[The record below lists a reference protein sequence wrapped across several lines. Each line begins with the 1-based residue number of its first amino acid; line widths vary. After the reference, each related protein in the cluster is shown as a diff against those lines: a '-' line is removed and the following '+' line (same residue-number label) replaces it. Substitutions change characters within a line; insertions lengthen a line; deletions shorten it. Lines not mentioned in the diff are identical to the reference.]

1 MEPQL
6 NSRYELPTDL
16 DELQALWKILS
27 NVLTAER
34 LMRVKVFADAP
45 AKQRQKLAA
54 IDAAIGAAVAIKD
67 ALKARLPP
75 GAPQPKQAALM
86 ELEPAALARRPEFS

>member
-6 NSRYELPTDL
+6 NPRYELPTDL
-16 DELQALWKILS
+16 HELQALWKILS

-34 LMRVKVFADAP
+34 LMRVRVFADAP
-45 AKQRQKLAA
+45 AKQRQKLAE

-67 ALKARLPP
+67 ALKVRLPP
-75 GAPQPKQAALM
+75 GQPQPQQAALL
-86 ELEPAALARRPEFS
+86 ELEPGAPARRPEFS